1 MTMKPTRRH
10 FLRGLGLAVALPAME
25 SLMPVS
31 AQAATSG
38 SAGGAAGKLAT
49 TAAGDPLRSAFLYVP
64 NGVNIHNWY
73 PEGTGKDYKLNK
85 TMKPL
90 EKLRSEFQVV
100 SGLAHSNGFAGGDG
114 AGDHARAHATFL
126 TGQRPRK
133 TAGSDIEVGISI
145 DQEMVKHLGHE
156 TRLPSLEL
164 SCDGHRKSG
173 SCDSGYSCAYQ
184 FNLSWRTKHTPNAA
198 ESNPRLVFE
207 RLFGRGS
214 GSERQKNY
222 DRRMAERRSVLDF
235 VTGET
240 KSLSKQLGR
249 NDVHKLDEYLTG
261 VREIERRIETAER
274 FRDLPEVEMEAPAGV
289 PQDYAEHIRLM
300 FDLLAL
306 SFETDSTRVAS
317 FMLAHDGS
325 NRNFKSIG
333 VPDGHHSLSHHR
345 NNEEMVEKIGKI
357 DIFYVTQLAY
367 FLEKLKGMKDP
378 SGASVLDNSMI
389 VYGSGLSDGNRHRH
403 DNLPIIVA
411 GKGGGTLETDR
422 HVQLE
427 VDQRTPMANLFVSMM
442 QKMGI
447 QDPDFGDSTGSLNVV

>member
-25 SLMPVS
+25 SLMPIS
-31 AQAATSG
+31 AHGATSS

-49 TAAGDPLRSAFLYVP
+49 TANGDPLRSAFLYVP
-64 NGVNIHNWY
+64 NGVNVHKWF
-73 PEGTGKDYKLNK
+73 PEGEGQDYKLNE
-85 TMKPL
+85 TMQPL
-90 EKLRSEFQVV
+90 ENLRSEFQVV
-100 SGLAHSNGFAGGDG
+100 SGLAHQHGFAGKDG
-114 AGDHARAHATFL
+114 AGDHARAHASFL
-126 TGQRPRK
+126 TGARPRK

-145 DQEMVKHLGHE
+145 DQEMAKYLGQE

-207 RLFGRGS
+207 RLFGRGD
-214 GSERQKNY
+214 GEERQKNY

-274 FRDLPEVEMEAPAGV
+274 FRDLPEVEMEAPAGI
-289 PQDYAEHIRLM
+289 PNDYAEHMRLM
-300 FDLLAL
+300 FDLMAL
-306 SFETDSTRVAS
+306 SFQTDSTRIAS

-325 NRNFKSIG
+325 NRNFKEVG
-333 VPDGHHSLSHHR
+333 VPDGHHNLSHHQ
-345 NNEEMVEKIGKI
+345 NKEETLEKIAKI
-357 DIFYVTQLAY
+357 DKFYVTQLAY
-367 FLEKLKGMKDP
+367 FLEKMKSLKDP
-378 SGASVLDNSMI
+378 SGASLLDNSMI
-389 VYGSGLSDGNRHRH
+389 VYGSGLCDGNRHNH

-411 GKGGGTLETDR
+411 GKGGGLMQTGR
-422 HVQLE
+422 HLQLE
-427 VDQRTPMANLFVSMM
+427 VKERTPMSNLFVSMM
-442 QKMGI
+442 NKMGI
-447 QDPDFGDSTGSLNVV
+447 QDPDFGDSTGSLEVI